1 MRIPT
6 RRGDRV
12 LVRAAHA
19 LVLVPARFRLDAVA
33 CVDEC
38 GAVGRADRRWQMP
51 AAAEAPAPRLEP
63 ISNPRPLTR
72 PAAQDE
78 MDIPA
83 FLRRQSN

>member
-1 MRIPT
+1 M
-6 RRGDRV
+6 
-12 LVRAAHA
+12 
-19 LVLVPARFRLDAVA
+19 FRNVTGLMK
-33 CVDEC
+33 
-38 GAVGRADRRWQMP
+38 RQMP
-51 AAAEAPAPRLEP
+51 AAAEAAAPRLEP